1 MPELILT
8 VGNQLHQGWKK
19 VSLFRSIEHAAHAFD
34 ISLTDR
40 WGEGEARAI
49 KAGES
54 CTLKYGNE
62 LLITGYIDAVEPSHD
77 ANSHSVRVRGRSKPG
92 DLVDCSISQH
102 EYKSQDLLQIAKA
115 LASGFGI
122 NVSSETDIGDKFT
135 SVRLASGQPIWEFL
149 EQLARIR
156 AVRFVS
162 DINGDLVITTAGAN
176 RADTSLEL
184 GVNIKSAQAE
194 IDHSQLYSA
203 YLVKAQ
209 QGGGSLF
216 LNAETAAFPEGE
228 AKDKRVTRYR
238 PLTIES
244 ETTTDKAGC
253 QTRAEWARNTHF
265 GRARSTIITVT
276 GWQQKD
282 GGRTWMPNELV
293 PIDDD
298 LLGIKG
304 DRLIRSV
311 TLLLDKNGTRTEL
324 AVVPK
329 EAFELTPLPEPEETD
344 VWG

>member
-8 VGNQLHQGWKK
+8 VGDQLHQGWKR
-19 VSLFRSIEHAAHAFD
+19 VSVFRSIEHAAHAFD
-34 ISLTDR
+34 ITLTDR
-40 WGEGEARAI
+40 WGDGEARAI
-49 KAGES
+49 KAGEACS
-54 CTLKYGNE
+54 LKYDNE

-77 ANSHSVRVRGRSKPG
+77 ANSHSIRVRSRSKPG
-92 DLVDCSISQH
+92 DLVDCSIPQR
-102 EYKSQDLLQIAKA
+102 EFKGQDLLQIAKA
-115 LASGFGI
+115 LSKAFGI
-122 NVSSETDIGDKFT
+122 NVSSNTDIGAKFT
-135 SVRLASGQPIWEFL
+135 SVRLAAGQPIWEFL

-162 DINGDLVITTAGAN
+162 DINGDLVITTAGST

-194 IDHSQLYSA
+194 IDHSQLFSA

-209 QGGGSLF
+209 QGGSLS
-216 LNAETAAFPEGE
+216 LSAETAAFPQGQATDERI
-228 AKDKRVTRYR
+228 KRYR

-253 QTRAEWARNTHF
+253 TVRAEWARNTHF
-265 GRARSTIITVT
+265 GRARSTVITVS
-276 GWQQKD
+276 GWLQTD
-282 GGRTWMPNELV
+282 GGRTWMANELV
-293 PIDDD
+293 HIDDP

-311 TLLLDKNGTRTEL
+311 NLLLDENGTRTEL

-329 EAFELTPLPEPEETD
+329 EAFELTPLPDPEDAD

>member
-1 MPELILT
+1 MPELILN
-8 VGNQLHQGWKK
+8 VGDQLHQGWKR
-19 VSLFRSIEHAAHAFD
+19 VSILRSIEHAAHAFD
-34 ISLTDR
+34 ITLTDR
-40 WGEGEARAI
+40 WGEGEPRAI
-49 KAGES
+49 KAGEACS
-54 CTLKYGNE
+54 LKYGNE

-77 ANSHSVRVRGRSKPG
+77 AKSHSVRVRGRSKPG
-92 DLVDCSISQH
+92 DLIDCSIPQR
-102 EYKSQDLLQIAKA
+102 EYKQQDLLQIATA
-115 LASGFGI
+115 LASAFGI
-122 NVSSETDIGDKFT
+122 KVTSETDIGAKFK
-135 SVRLASGQPIWEFL
+135 SVRLAAGQPIWEFL

-162 DINGDLVITTAGAN
+162 DINGDLLITTAGSG
-176 RADTSLEL
+176 RADIALEL

-194 IDHSQLYSA
+194 IDHSQLFSA

-209 QGGGSLF
+209 EGGLLLS
-216 LNAETAAFPEGE
+216 AEGAAFPQGS
-228 AKDKRVTRYR
+228 AKDARVTRYR

-265 GRARSTIITVT
+265 GRARSTIITVP
-276 GWQQKD
+276 GWLQKD

-293 PIDDD
+293 PIDDE

-311 TLLLDKNGTRTEL
+311 TMLLDENGTRTEL

-329 EAFELTPLPEPEETD
+329 EAFDLTPLPDPAEAD
-344 VWG
+344 IWG

>member
-8 VGNQLHQGWKK
+8 VGDQLHQGWKS
-19 VSLFRSIEHAAHAFD
+19 VSVFRSLEHAAHAFD
-34 ISLTDR
+34 ITLTDR

-49 KAGES
+49 KAGEACS
-54 CTLKYGNE
+54 LKYDNE

-77 ANSHSVRVRGRSKPG
+77 ANSHSIRVRGRSKPG
-92 DLVDCSISQH
+92 DLVDCSIPQR
-102 EYKSQDLLQIAKA
+102 EFKGQDLLQIAKA
-115 LASGFGI
+115 LSKAFGI
-122 NVSSETDIGDKFT
+122 NVSSNTDIGAKFT
-135 SVRLASGQPIWEFL
+135 SVRLAAGQPIWEFL

-156 AVRFVS
+156 AVRLVS
-162 DINGDLVITTAGAN
+162 DINGDLLITTAGSG
-176 RADTSLEL
+176 RADIALEL

-194 IDHSQLYSA
+194 IDHSQLFSA

-209 QGGGSLF
+209 QGGLLLS
-216 LNAETAAFPEGE
+216 AEGAAFPQGS
-228 AKDKRVTRYR
+228 ANDTRVTRYR

-265 GRARSTIITVT
+265 GRARSTVITVS
-276 GWQQKD
+276 GWLQTD

-293 PIDDD
+293 HIDDP

-311 TLLLDKNGTRTEL
+311 NLLLNENGTRTEL

-329 EAFELTPLPEPEETD
+329 EAFELTPLPDPEDAD